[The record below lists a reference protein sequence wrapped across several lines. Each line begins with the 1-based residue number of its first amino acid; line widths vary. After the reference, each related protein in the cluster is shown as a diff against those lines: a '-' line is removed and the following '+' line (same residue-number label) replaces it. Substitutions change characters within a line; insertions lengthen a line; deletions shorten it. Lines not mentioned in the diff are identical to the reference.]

1 MPNVVRGSKQH
12 RMKVVAD
19 RPLRRIFVFGAV
31 FLVVFSASATGF
43 LVAYAYNLL
52 SLSGSESAQLQFAL
66 NEKIT
71 EIESLRREIAF
82 LERTSEVDKKAAFQS
97 NASSATLRSQI
108 SELERNVEYYRKVV
122 SEEAGNTGL
131 SISGFDLFETDIV
144 NKYRYRV
151 VLRQQDADGDSYL
164 EGNLS
169 VNLVGKKA
177 GIDLAIPL
185 HELSADQDGLDIRL
199 RFKYFQNVEGKLE
212 IPDGFQPVR
221 IDIEAS
227 SKEPV
232 KKIVKESVL
241 WADLLK

>member
-19 RPLRRIFVFGAV
+19 RPIRQFLIFGAV
-31 FLVVFSASATGF
+31 FLVVFSASTAGF
-43 LVAYAYNLL
+43 LVAHAYNLL
-52 SLSGSESAQLQFAL
+52 SLGGSESAQLQFAL
-66 NEKIT
+66 NEKT
-71 EIESLRREIAF
+71 DEVESLRREIAF
-82 LERTSEVDKKAAFQS
+82 LERNSEVDKKAALQS
-97 NASSATLRSQI
+97 SASSATLRSQI
-108 SELERNVEYYRKVV
+108 SELERNVEYYRKVI

-131 SISGFDLFETDIV
+131 SISGFDLFKTSIA

-151 VLRQQDADGDSYL
+151 ALRQQDADGDSYL
-164 EGNLS
+164 EGELS
-169 VNLVGKKA
+169 VNLIGKKA
-177 GIDLAIPL
+177 GIDAAIPL

-199 RFKYFQNVEGKLE
+199 RFKYFQNVEGELE

-227 SKEPV
+227 SNEPV

-241 WADLLK
+241 WADLLN